1 MGQEILYCSR
11 CQVRIVGGD
20 FDKGEAYRVGEQVA
34 CQKCAMDM
42 LAKSPVAIQ
51 QQILDQKQRA
61 LDKKMPSRGPTGSS
75 TATRAPR
82 ETAPSKV
89 PVAAMIGIGVTL
101 VILVGMLAMSGSPPP
116 PAPPPPPPPKVA
128 NTGPTPQETALAQAK
143 RELEATEKKRKELIA
158 AEMSEL
164 LSRARE
170 MNGEHQ
176 KAVDLLEGAKKNHA
190 GPEWTKPL
198 EDRIK
203 ELQDTMA
210 AEFPSLRDKAVD
222 ARKRDGTAE
231 VALIREKV
239 QRWGSARYSDELD
252 KSLAEVFPP
261 VTPRGGG
268 VIKLTLAEATLLG
281 NNKFRRTPGE
291 WKVIQSWT
299 DPKDSLLWNVA
310 PRQAGAYTIRMNYA
324 VPKEMTG
331 KPFGGEFEIAVAGG
345 EAKQFTVEP
354 TASWGDFKTVTFGTI
369 TLPAATCTVSMR
381 PVKIVNNLMSLH
393 YIELVPVK

>member
-51 QQILDQKQRA
+51 QQIHDQKQRA

-143 RELEATEKKRKELIA
+143 RELEATEKKRKEQDEDA
-158 AEMSEL
+158 HANL
-164 LSRARE
+164 LQRA
-170 MNGEHQ
+170 G
-176 KAVDLLEGAKKNHA
+176 L
-190 GPEWTKPL
+190 GPRP
-198 EDRIK
+198 
-203 ELQDTMA
+203 
-210 AEFPSLRDKAVD
+210 
-222 ARKRDGTAE
+222 
-231 VALIREKV
+231 
-239 QRWGSARYSDELD
+239 GSATGDEH
-252 KSLAEVFPP
+252 S
-261 VTPRGGG
+261 TPNRIGSASRRGHACSTRRSSTT
-268 VIKLTLAEATLLG
+268 IRI
-281 NNKFRRTPGE
+281 RRT
-291 WKVIQSWT
+291 
-299 DPKDSLLWNVA
+299 
-310 PRQAGAYTIRMNYA
+310 R
-324 VPKEMTG
+324 
-331 KPFGGEFEIAVAGG
+331 
-345 EAKQFTVEP
+345 
-354 TASWGDFKTVTFGTI
+354 
-369 TLPAATCTVSMR
+369 
-381 PVKIVNNLMSLH
+381 
-393 YIELVPVK
+393 